1 MKRLIALLLS
11 LVFLCGC
18 TTLTQVRLDAEVDR
32 RCREDG
38 GVKIYETA
46 PLAPK
51 LFNKYMGVYMLQA
64 EWREIL

>member
-1 MKRLIALLLS
+1 MKGILALVLLAHLIS
-11 LVFLCGC
+11 GC
-18 TTLTQVRLDAEVDR
+18 VSFTQSRLDREVDR